1 VWQAVYSELKDRN
14 FVIVSVAFDSGG
26 TAAVRDF
33 IKPAEPVRIEPIF
46 QEIMG
51 WDVALCDRAAVPT
64 YPNLIDEHHVVA
76 ELYNMT
82 NVPMAVWINESGN
95 IVRPAETAGSSD
107 GFRSMDRSTFQ
118 MKKDAIERGI
128 AIRSSYVDAI
138 RDWVAKGESSEY
150 VLSPEEI
157 RKRIQ
162 APVNVDPL
170 ATANFRIGEYLH
182 RLGHTEDAKRYFQE
196 TRRLCPERW
205 THLRQT
211 MQLEEDGSAS
221 GPEFFRAI
229 DALGDRAF
237 YPAVELKS
245 TRG

>member
-1 VWQAVYSELKDRN
+1 M
-14 FVIVSVAFDSGG
+14 IVSVAFDSGG

-33 IKPAEPVRIEPIF
+33 IKPPEPVRIDPLF

-51 WDVALCDRAAVPT
+51 WDAALCDRAAAPT
-64 YPNLIDEHHVVA
+64 YPNLIDERHVVA

-95 IVRPAETAGSSD
+95 IVRPAEAAGSSD

-118 MKKDAIERGI
+118 MKKDATERGR
-128 AIRSSYVDAI
+128 AIRRNYVDAI
-138 RDWVAKGESSEY
+138 RDWVAKGDASEY
-150 VLSPEEI
+150 VLPAEEI
-157 RKRIQ
+157 RRRMN
-162 APVNVDPL
+162 APANVDPL
-170 ATANFRIGEYLH
+170 ATANFRLGQYLH
-182 RLGHTEDAKRYFQE
+182 QQGHPEDAKRYFQE

-205 THLRQT
+205 NYLRQT

-229 DALGDRAF
+229 DALGDRPF
-237 YPAVELKS
+237 YAPVELKGP
-245 TRG
+245 RA

>member
-1 VWQAVYSELKDRN
+1 
-14 FVIVSVAFDSGG
+14 VILSVAFDSGG

-33 IKPAEPVRIEPIF
+33 IRPAEPVRIEPLF

-51 WDVALCDRAAVPT
+51 WDAALCDRAAAPT
-64 YPNLIDEHHVVA
+64 YPNLIDERHVVA

-95 IVRPAETAGSSD
+95 IVRPAEAAGSSD

-118 MKKDAIERGI
+118 MKKDATERGRT
-128 AIRSSYVDAI
+128 IRRNYVDAI
-138 RDWVAKGESSEY
+138 RDWVAKGDASEY
-150 VLSPEEI
+150 VLPAEEI
-157 RKRIQ
+157 RRRMN
-162 APVNVDPL
+162 APANVDPL
-170 ATANFRIGEYLH
+170 ATANFRLGQYLH
-182 RLGHTEDAKRYFQE
+182 QQGHPEDAKRYFQE

-205 THLRQT
+205 NYLRQT

-229 DALGDRAF
+229 DALGDRPF
-237 YPAVELKS
+237 YAPVELKGP
-245 TRG
+245 RA

>member
-1 VWQAVYSELKDRN
+1 MKDRN

-26 TAAVRDF
+26 IAAVRDF
-33 IKPAEPVRIEPIF
+33 IKPAEPVRIEPLF

-51 WDVALCDRAAVPT
+51 WNAALCDRAAAPT
-64 YPNLIDEHHVVA
+64 YPCLIDERHVVA

-82 NVPMAVWINESGN
+82 NVPMAVWIDENGN
-95 IVRPAETAGSSD
+95 IVRPAESAGTSD
-107 GFRSMDRSTFQ
+107 EWRSMDRIHFPNE
-118 MKKDAIERGI
+118 ERGGR
-128 AIRSSYVDAI
+128 AGRATRMSYVDAI

-150 VLSPEEI
+150 VLSAKEV
-157 RKRIQ
+157 RRRID

-170 ATANFRIGEYLH
+170 ATANFRIGQYLH
-182 RLGHTEDAKRYFQE
+182 HQGHTEDAKLYFRE

-205 THLRQT
+205 NYLRQT

-221 GPEFFRAI
+221 GPEFFRAL
-229 DALGDRAF
+229 DALGDRPF
-237 YPAVELKS
+237 YPPAELKS

>member
-1 VWQAVYSELKDRN
+1 
-14 FVIVSVAFDSGG
+14 VILSVAFDSGG

-33 IKPAEPVRIEPIF
+33 IRPAEPVRIEPLF

-51 WDVALCDRAAVPT
+51 WDAALCDRAAAPT
-64 YPNLIDEHHVVA
+64 YPNLIDERHVVA

-95 IVRPAETAGSSD
+95 IVRPAEAAGSSD

-118 MKKDAIERGI
+118 MKKDATDRGRT
-128 AIRSSYVDAI
+128 IRMNYVDAI
-138 RDWVAKGESSEY
+138 RDWVAKGDASEY
-150 VLSPEEI
+150 ALPAEEI
-157 RKRIQ
+157 RRRMN
-162 APVNVDPL
+162 APANVDPL
-170 ATANFRIGEYLH
+170 ATANFRLGQYLH
-182 RLGHTEDAKRYFQE
+182 QQGHPEDARRYFQE

-205 THLRQT
+205 NYLRQT

-229 DALGDRAF
+229 DALGDRPF
-237 YPAVELKS
+237 YAPVELKGP
-245 TRG
+245 RA

>member
-1 VWQAVYSELKDRN
+1 MIL
-14 FVIVSVAFDSGG
+14 SVAFDSGG

-33 IKPAEPVRIEPIF
+33 IRPAEPVRIEPLF

-51 WDVALCDRAAVPT
+51 WDAALCDRAAAPT
-64 YPNLIDEHHVVA
+64 YPNLIDERHVVA

-95 IVRPAETAGSSD
+95 IVRPAEAAGSSD

-118 MKKDAIERGI
+118 MKKDATERGRT
-128 AIRSSYVDAI
+128 IRRNYVDAI
-138 RDWVAKGESSEY
+138 RDWVAKGDASEY
-150 VLSPEEI
+150 VLPAEEI
-157 RKRIQ
+157 RRRMN
-162 APVNVDPL
+162 APANVDPL
-170 ATANFRIGEYLH
+170 ATANFRLGQYLH
-182 RLGHTEDAKRYFQE
+182 QQGHPEDAKRYFQE

-205 THLRQT
+205 NYLRQT

-229 DALGDRAF
+229 DALGDRPF
-237 YPAVELKS
+237 YAPVELKGP
-245 TRG
+245 RA

>member
-1 VWQAVYSELKDRN
+1 
-14 FVIVSVAFDSGG
+14 VIVSVAFDSGG

-33 IKPAEPVRIEPIF
+33 IKPPEPVRIDPLF

-51 WDVALCDRAAVPT
+51 WDAALCDRAAAPT
-64 YPNLIDEHHVVA
+64 YPNLIDERHVVA

-82 NVPMAVWINESGN
+82 NVPMAVWIDERGK
-95 IVRPAETAGSSD
+95 IVRPAEAAGTND
-107 GFRSMDRSTFQ
+107 GFRSMDRTTFQ
-118 MKKDAIERGI
+118 MKKEAIERGR
-128 AIRSSYVDAI
+128 AIRRTYVDAI
-138 RDWVAKGESSEY
+138 RDWVAKGEASEY
-150 VLSPEEI
+150 VLSAEEV
-157 RKRIQ
+157 RRRIH

-170 ATANFRIGEYLH
+170 ATAYFRVGQYLH
-182 RLGHTEDAKRYFQE
+182 HQGHAEEAKRYFQE

-205 THLRQT
+205 NYLRQT

-229 DALGDRAF
+229 DALGDRPF
-237 YPAVELKS
+237 YAPVELKS

>member
-1 VWQAVYSELKDRN
+1 MIL
-14 FVIVSVAFDSGG
+14 SVAFDSGG

-33 IKPAEPVRIEPIF
+33 IRPAEPVRIEPLF

-51 WDVALCDRAAVPT
+51 WDAALCDRAAAPT
-64 YPNLIDEHHVVA
+64 YPNLIDERHVVA

-95 IVRPAETAGSSD
+95 IVRPAEAAGSSD

-118 MKKDAIERGI
+118 MKKDATERGRT
-128 AIRSSYVDAI
+128 IRRNYVDAI
-138 RDWVAKGESSEY
+138 RDWVAKGDASEY
-150 VLSPEEI
+150 VLPAEEI
-157 RKRIQ
+157 RRRMN
-162 APVNVDPL
+162 APANVDPL
-170 ATANFRIGEYLH
+170 ATANFRLGQYLH
-182 RLGHTEDAKRYFQE
+182 QQGHPEDAKPYFQE

-205 THLRQT
+205 NYLRQT

-221 GPEFFRAI
+221 GPEFFRDI
-229 DALGDRAF
+229 DALGDRPF
-237 YPAVELKS
+237 YAPVELKS

>member
-1 VWQAVYSELKDRN
+1 MWQAVYSELKDRN

-26 TAAVRDF
+26 TAKVRDF
-33 IKPAEPVRIEPIF
+33 IKPAEPVRIEPLF

-51 WDVALCDRAAVPT
+51 WDATLCDRAAAPT
-64 YPNLIDEHHVVA
+64 YPNLIDERHVVA

-82 NVPMAVWINESGN
+82 NVPMAVWIDETGT
-95 IVRPAETAGSSD
+95 IVRPAETAGTSD

-118 MKKDAIERGI
+118 MKKEATERGRH
-128 AIRSSYVDAI
+128 IRRTYVDAI

-150 VLSPEEI
+150 VLSSEEV
-157 RKRIQ
+157 RRRIH

-170 ATANFRIGEYLH
+170 ATANFRLGQYLYH
-182 RLGHTEDAKRYFQE
+182 QGHTEDAKRYFQE
-196 TRRLCPERW
+196 ARRLCPERW
-205 THLRQT
+205 NYLRQT

-229 DALGDRAF
+229 DALGDRPF